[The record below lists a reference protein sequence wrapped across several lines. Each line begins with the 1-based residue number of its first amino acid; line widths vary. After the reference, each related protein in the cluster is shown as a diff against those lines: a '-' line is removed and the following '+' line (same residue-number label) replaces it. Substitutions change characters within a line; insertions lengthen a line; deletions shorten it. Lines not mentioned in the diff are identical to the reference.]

1 MNNTLIV
8 SRLGSNQ
15 YKTKYRF
22 THKNKA
28 IIAASILFFYILTSA
43 VYAINEFFST
53 HELIFQN
60 IVSID
65 FQSPIRV
72 VERVKPSPEII
83 QVFPNTPLTPTQQY
97 ICDKFG
103 PACKMALAVAKAENG
118 TWQCDRFGIN
128 KNGTADFGLF
138 QINSIHLKKGYSLA
152 ELIDCKKNVD
162 IAYELFKAQGWN
174 PWVAYTSKAYLKF
187 MY

>member
-1 MNNTLIV
+1 MNNTLLV
-8 SRLGSNQ
+8 SQLGSNQ
-15 YKTKYRF
+15 HKTKYRF

-28 IIAASILFFYILTSA
+28 IIAAAIFLFFTLTSA
-43 VYAINEFFST
+43 IYALNEFFST
-53 HELIFQN
+53 HELIFQR

-72 VERVKPSPEII
+72 VERVKPAPEII
-83 QVFPNTPLTPTQQY
+83 RVFPNTPLTPTQQY

-103 PACKMALAVAKAENG
+103 TDCKMALAVAKAENA

-128 KNGTADFGLF
+128 KNGTLDWGLF
-138 QINSIHLKKGYSLA
+138 QINTIHLK
-152 ELIDCKKNVD
+152 NVD
-162 IAYELFKAQGWN
+162 LKSLLDCEANVDFAYKLFKAQGWQ